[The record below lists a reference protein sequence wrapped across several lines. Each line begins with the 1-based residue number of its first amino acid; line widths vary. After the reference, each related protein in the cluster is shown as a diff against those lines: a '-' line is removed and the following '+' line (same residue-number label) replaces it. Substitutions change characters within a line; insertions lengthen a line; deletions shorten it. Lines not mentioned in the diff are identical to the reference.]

1 MCEWNYKVKPDGTV
15 EKNIEGNIL
24 YMFFKKLLWRIR
36 VWNHGPQCKWGNLLA
51 QLVGGGS

>member
-36 VWNHGPQCKWGNLLA
+36 VWNHGPSVNGA
-51 QLVGGGS
+51 IF